1 MSSKYVKVAIILA
14 IIVAVAVAVPA
25 FAAGPGG
32 GGGGG
37 GGGGHT
43 EVATNN
49 LSFPAIAADGST
61 ITDVAEL
68 FTVPYLNPDG
78 SVFTIP
84 GEDPAFPWYAQKVD
98 GNKWNADFRIA
109 GATEAITVLG
119 VDWGDN
125 IESVNPALRRPYRL
139 ETALFVDVSAEPAPM
154 LGYRMG
160 MLANPSSPDE
170 IQGTNTARYES
181 DYATIYSTKPGLR
194 IQNIS
199 SISDPSTLEWDPVN
213 YYWTYNGT
221 RPPATTISFAPELN
235 VAGKYIFGAS
245 TGGWKPTALGTY
257 RITFYIPLTT
267 SSIRMDADDPTS
279 PDDAYTT
286 LGNLVDGVWIPGV
299 GGEEGD
305 GGVAT
310 PILDVTNNLTYVD
323 VQVIAKGGGGG
334 KPQ

>member
-14 IIVAVAVAVPA
+14 IIVVIAVAVPA
-25 FAAGPGG
+25 LAKGPGS
-32 GGGGG
+32 GG

-61 ITDVAEL
+61 ITDVVEL

-78 SVFTIP
+78 TLFTIP
-84 GEDPAFPWYAQKVD
+84 GEVPASPWYAQKVD

-109 GATEAITVLG
+109 ATTEVIPVLG

-125 IESVNPALRRPYRL
+125 IESVNPALRRPFRL
-139 ETALFVDVSAEPAPM
+139 ETALFVDVSAAPTPM
-154 LGYRMG
+154 LGFRMG

-199 SISDPSTLEWDPVN
+199 SISDPSTLEWDAVN
-213 YYWTYNGT
+213 YYWTSNGT

-245 TGGWKPTALGTY
+245 TGGWKPAALGTY
-257 RITFYIPLTT
+257 RITFYIPLAPA
-267 SSIRMDADDPTS
+267 SSIMMAST
-279 PDDAYTT
+279 TT

-310 PILDVTNNLTYVD
+310 PILDVPNNLTYVD